1 MDSFALYFFIY
12 SKLVTILYYLLMDI
26 TSLISKLRFELYY
39 KKEDIMNV
47 KIKNADNLTKM
58 KQIKSVIMSKN
69 QTLTNDGLKISG
81 LVLSEDFYPIDDN
94 QIASL
99 RDSLF
104 QTKSE
109 LQYEKSLDNSNVP
122 SESNDA
128 IDRLGKTPSH
138 FPILLSNEGK
148 NYNNQNIQVSDFC
161 LFSEKEEKRTQEI
174 RIEGLLQNDPPSF
187 GDDLPE
193 FKTARPPIFNKNLDS
208 IKYSKYV
215 NHNTFSLASNEDG
228 RYSIKMKRLEKEK
241 TLNEVFSE
249 NFTEINEL
257 LQSLLLCQSTKTKI
271 DVKNNKFTSEY
282 GNEETNTL
290 LNFCEKLGYSFKGSF
305 KITEKQIPVYE
316 IFSYSKT
323 QYFPIIAINEHTK
336 NRARYSIIIGKPF
349 DKKLE
354 IKQDREAT
362 LYVRADSDQIIQNLN
377 LSNHAKEK
385 LREKIENAR
394 EGGNITIIFAKRKLT
409 AEETK
414 CYTKRKKIIKTSL
427 TIKEEELEELYH
439 SIEENLELICVVC
452 LKENLTKYSMET
464 IKAFHEAQMK
474 IFYVSGDNEPKTLA
488 SAFNSGILLKNT
500 EIFRLEVSNQNEA
513 LISLKWIIQKLQK
526 KVLLRKGD
534 SEFELPK
541 VGFEIQKAGFE
552 EFSPKKMKSNFW
564 QLDKTNEEK
573 SRFCILINGSSFRTI
588 YANRYSRDHFLFLMI
603 FCPCV
608 CFEFSATDKKR
619 MAKLIKKLDHS
630 SNNYVLGIGNGYN
643 DVLMMK
649 NCDLS
654 IEIKNPNNET
664 ICFMGDIVVDDFKKI
679 FELILY
685 RSNEVFIKNEE
696 ILFFLFYIILVYLI
710 NVFYFS
716 CFSDFTGN
724 ILVTIRNFDILI
736 LIMSFQIIF
745 IYFTFE
751 KKKSTSLTVYFPLLF
766 KVDMRIKKVEF
777 KRIYLRTIIP
787 ALFDSTIIF
796 FFCYF
801 SESFFEGGLQS
812 LTEQN
817 LLTNISFYFIFS
829 IRVNNNLKNII

>member
-1 MDSFALYFFIY
+1 
-12 SKLVTILYYLLMDI
+12 
-26 TSLISKLRFELYY
+26 
-39 KKEDIMNV
+39 MNV

-58 KQIKSVIMSKN
+58 KQIKSIILSKN

-81 LVLSEDFYPIDDN
+81 LVLSNDFYPIDDN

-109 LQYEKSLDNSNVP
+109 LQYEKSIETSNVP

-128 IDRLGKTPSH
+128 LDRLGKTPSH
-138 FPILLSNEGK
+138 FPILLSNEDK
-148 NYNNQNIQVSDFC
+148 NYNKQTNTEDQNLLISDFRI
-161 LFSEKEEKRTQEI
+161 FSEKEEKRTGQI
-174 RIEGLLQNDPPSF
+174 KIGLIKNDFQSF
-187 GDDLPE
+187 GDDFPE
-193 FKTARPPIFNKNLDS
+193 IKTARPPILKKNLDS
-208 IKYSKYV
+208 IKYSQYV
-215 NHNTFSLASNEDG
+215 NHHTFSLLSNDDG
-228 RYSIKMKRLEKEK
+228 KSSLKMKRLEKEK

-257 LQSLLLCQSTKTKI
+257 LQTLVLCQSTKTKI
-271 DVKNNKFTSEY
+271 DVKNNKFTSESV
-282 GNEETNTL
+282 NEETNTL

-354 IKQDREAT
+354 TEQNEEAT

-377 LSNHAKEK
+377 LSNHDKER
-385 LREKIENAR
+385 LREKIEDVR

-409 AEETK
+409 SEETK
-414 CYTKRKKIIKTSL
+414 SYTKRKKIIKTSL

-452 LKENLTKYSMET
+452 LKENLTKYSIET

-474 IFYVSGDNEPKTLA
+474 IFYVSGDNESKTLA
-488 SAFNSGILLKNT
+488 SAFNSGILLENT
-500 EIFRLEVSNQNEA
+500 EIFKLEVSNQNAA

-526 KVLLRKGD
+526 KAFLKKSD

-541 VGFEIQKAGFE
+541 VGFELPKVGLE
-552 EFSPKKMKSNFW
+552 DFSPRKMKSNFW
-564 QLDKTNEEK
+564 QLESSREEK
-573 SRFCILINGSSFRTI
+573 SKFCILINGQSFRTI
-588 YANRYSRDHFLFLMI
+588 YANKYLRDHFLFLMI

-608 CFEFSATDKKR
+608 CFEFSAIDKKR
-619 MAKLIKKLDHS
+619 MAKLIKKLDNS
-630 SNNYVLGIGNGYN
+630 SNNFVLGIGNGYN

-654 IEIKNPNNET
+654 IEIKDSNNET
-664 ICFMGDIVVDDFKKI
+664 VCFMGDIIVDDFKKI

-696 ILFFLFYIILVYLI
+696 ILFFLFYLILVYLI

-745 IYFTFE
+745 IYFIFE
-751 KKKSTSLTVYFPLLF
+751 KRKSSSLTIYFPLLY

-777 KRIYLRTIIP
+777 KRIYIRTLIP

-796 FFCYF
+796 FFSYF
-801 SESFFEGGLQS
+801 SESLFEGGLLT

-817 LLTNISFYFIFS
+817 IVANISFYFIFS
-829 IRVNNNLKNII
+829 IRVIILILVI